1 LIKNIAIDM
10 ETKNNDFHS
19 KLDQDIKLKFNS
31 IENTKLNK
39 SEFTDISSKVK
50 DHNSKIDAILD

>member
-1 LIKNIAIDM
+1 M

-50 DHNSKIDAILD
+50 DHNSKIDSILD